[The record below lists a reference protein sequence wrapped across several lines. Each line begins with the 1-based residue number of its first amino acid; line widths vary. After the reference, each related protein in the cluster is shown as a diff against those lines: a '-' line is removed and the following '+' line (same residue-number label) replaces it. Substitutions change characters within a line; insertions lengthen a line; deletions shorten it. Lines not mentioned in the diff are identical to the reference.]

1 MVNATI
7 NGIAVTVPEGTTIM
21 EAAAQIGIQIPR
33 LCYLKD
39 INEIGA
45 CRVCVVEV
53 KRSDQLVTACNHY
66 VEEGMVIQTNSARA
80 RRSRKTTIQLLLSQ
94 HRMNCPIC
102 LRNGTCTLQDIAGDM
117 GILSVP
123 FPAECEEYNWDDTFP
138 IIRDA
143 SKCIKCMRCVNV
155 CEKVQGLGVWEVINT
170 GYRTTIHV
178 KNNLPIKE
186 GHCAACGQCVTHCP
200 VGALTVRK
208 DGNAVFEALD
218 DPDVTTVVQIAPAVR
233 AAFAES
239 IGLDQEA
246 VTTGQLVTALKQI
259 GFDYV
264 FDTNFA
270 ADLTIMEEGSE
281 LIERL
286 SHKERYQWPMFTSCC
301 PGWVRFLR
309 SEYPD
314 MLPQLSTAKS
324 PQQMFGAVAKTYF
337 AEKIGVAPDKMCV
350 VSIMPC
356 SAKKYECSVSCMSA
370 DGSTPDVDLVMITR
384 EIMRFVQMAH
394 IKVEELP
401 ETPFDSPL
409 GTGTGA
415 AVIFGA
421 SGGVMEAALRSAY
434 FLLVGKNIEPEAFKE
449 VRGLTERRELT
460 VDVAGNQVRCAVVS
474 SLGEA
479 RKLIEDV
486 RAGRCQYEFV
496 EIMACPGGCSGGG
509 GQPIKDGEE
518 RAQVRADKLY
528 RLDAANELRYSHENP
543 DVQAVY
549 KEYLGAP
556 MSHKAHELLHTN
568 QAEWD

>member
-7 NGIAVTVPEGTTIM
+7 NGIAVAVPEGTTIM
-21 EAAAQIGIQIPR
+21 EAAEQIGIQIPR
-33 LCYLKD
+33 LCYLKG

-53 KRSDQLVTACNHY
+53 EGSDQLVTSCNHY
-66 VEEGMVIQTNSARA
+66 VEEGMVVHTNSSRA
-80 RRSRKTTIQLLLSQ
+80 RRSRKTTLQLILSQ
-94 HRMNCPIC
+94 HNQDCPVC
-102 LRNGTCTLQDIAGDM
+102 SRNGTCTLQDIAGRM
-117 GILSVP
+117 SILSVP
-123 FPAECEEYNWDDTFP
+123 FPKECEEYNWDDSFP

-143 SKCIKCMRCVNV
+143 SKCIKCMRCVNI

-178 KNNLPIKE
+178 KDNLPIGE
-186 GHCAACGQCVTHCP
+186 ANCAACGQCVTHCP
-200 VGALTVRK
+200 VGALTVRR
-208 DGNAVFEALD
+208 DGNAVFDALD
-218 DPDVTTVVQIAPAVR
+218 DPEITTVVQIAPAVR
-233 AAFAES
+233 GAFAES
-239 IGLDQEA
+239 LGLDRDA
-246 VTTGQLVTALKQI
+246 VTMGQLVAALKQI

-281 LIERL
+281 LLERL
-286 SHKERYQWPMFTSCC
+286 SHKDRYQWPMFTSCC

-314 MLPQLSTAKS
+314 MVPQLSTAKS

-337 AEKIGVAPDKMCV
+337 AEKIGVSPDKLCV
-350 VSIMPC
+350 ISIMPC

-370 DGSTPDVDLVMITR
+370 DGAAPDVDIVMITR

-394 IKVEELP
+394 LSLP
-401 ETPFDSPL
+401 DLPDLPFDSPL
-409 GTGTGA
+409 GSGTGA

-449 VRGLTERRELT
+449 VRGLTERRELE
-460 VDVAGNQVRCAVVS
+460 VEVAGDTVRCAVVS

-486 RAGRCQYEFV
+486 RAGRSQYEFV
-496 EIMACPGGCSGGG
+496 EVMACPGGCSGGG

-518 RAQVRADKLY
+518 RAMVRADKLY
-528 RLDAANELRYSHENP
+528 RLDAANPLRYSHENP
-543 DVQAVY
+543 DVQTLY

-556 MSHKAHELLHTN
+556 MSHKAHELLHTD
-568 QAEWD
+568 QAQWD

>member
-7 NGIAVTVPEGTTIM
+7 NGIAVAVPEGTTIM
-21 EAAAQIGIQIPR
+21 EAAEQIGIQIPR
-33 LCYLKD
+33 LCYLKG

-53 KRSDQLVTACNHY
+53 EGSDQLVTSCNHY
-66 VEEGMVIQTNSARA
+66 VEEGMVVHTNSSRA
-80 RRSRKTTIQLLLSQ
+80 RRSRKTTLQLILSQ
-94 HRMNCPIC
+94 HNQDCPVC
-102 LRNGTCTLQDIAGDM
+102 SRNGTCTLQDIAGRM
-117 GILSVP
+117 SILSVP
-123 FPAECEEYNWDDTFP
+123 FPKECEEYNWDDSFP

-143 SKCIKCMRCVNV
+143 SKCIKCMRCVNI

-178 KNNLPIKE
+178 KDNLPIGE
-186 GHCAACGQCVTHCP
+186 ANCAACGQCVTHCP
-200 VGALTVRK
+200 VGALTVRR
-208 DGNAVFEALD
+208 DGNAVFDALD
-218 DPDVTTVVQIAPAVR
+218 DPEITTVVQIAPAVR
-233 AAFAES
+233 GAFAES
-239 IGLDQEA
+239 LGLDRDA
-246 VTTGQLVTALKQI
+246 VTMGQLVAALKQI

-281 LIERL
+281 LLERL
-286 SHKERYQWPMFTSCC
+286 SHKDRYQWPMFTSCC

-314 MLPQLSTAKS
+314 MVHQLSTAKS

-337 AEKIGVAPDKMCV
+337 AEKIGVSPDKLCV
-350 VSIMPC
+350 ISIMPC

-370 DGSTPDVDLVMITR
+370 DGAAPDVDIVMITR

-394 IKVEELP
+394 LSLP
-401 ETPFDSPL
+401 DLPDLPFDSPS
-409 GTGTGA
+409 GTGA

-449 VRGLTERRELT
+449 VRGLTERRELE
-460 VDVAGNQVRCAVVS
+460 VEVAGNTVRCAVVS

-479 RKLIEDV
+479 RRLIEDV
-486 RAGRCQYEFV
+486 RAGRSRYDFV
-496 EIMACPGGCSGGG
+496 EVMACPGGCSGGG

-518 RAQVRADKLY
+518 RATVRADKLY
-528 RLDAANELRYSHENP
+528 RLDAANPLRYSHENP
-543 DVQAVY
+543 DVQTLY

-556 MSHKAHELLHTN
+556 MSHKAHELLHTD
-568 QAEWD
+568 QAKWD

>member
-7 NGIAVTVPEGTTIM
+7 NGRAVSVPEGTTIM
-21 EAAAQIGIQIPR
+21 EAAAQVGITIPK

-45 CRVCVVEV
+45 CRVCAVEV
-53 KRSDQLVTACNHY
+53 EGIDQLVTSCNHE
-66 VEEGMVIQTNSARA
+66 VEEGMVIHTSSPKARKA
-80 RRSRKTTIQLLLSQ
+80 RKTNVQLILSQ

-102 LRNGTCTLQDIAGDM
+102 LRNGTCTLQDIAGHM

-123 FPAECEEYNWDDTFP
+123 YPEECEKYSWDSSFP

-143 SKCIKCMRCVNV
+143 SKCIKCMRCVNI
-155 CEKVQGLGVWEVINT
+155 CEKVQSLGVWEVINT

-178 KNNLPIKE
+178 KDNLPIAE
-186 GHCAACGQCVTHCP
+186 SNCAACGQCVTHCP

-218 DPDVTTVVQIAPAVR
+218 DPEITTVVQIAPAVR
-233 AAFAES
+233 VAFCES
-239 IGLDQEA
+239 LGLPQEA
-246 VTTGQLVTALKQI
+246 VTTGQLVAALKQV

-264 FDTNFA
+264 FDTNFG

-281 LIERL
+281 LLERL
-286 SHKERYQWPMFTSCC
+286 SHREKYQWPMFTSCC

-314 MLPQLSTAKS
+314 MVHQLSTAKS

-337 AEKIGVAPDKMCV
+337 AEKIGVSPDKLCV

-356 SAKKYECSVSCMSA
+356 SAKKYECSVSCMTA
-370 DGSTPDVDLVMITR
+370 DGSTPDVDFVMITR
-384 EIMRFVQMAH
+384 EIMRFIKMSY
-394 IKVEELP
+394 IKVEDLP
-401 ETPFDSPL
+401 DLPFYNPL
-409 GTGTGA
+409 GSGTGA

-434 FLLVGKNIEPEAFKE
+434 FLLMGKNIEPEAFKE
-449 VRGLTERRELT
+449 VRGLTARRELE
-460 VDVAGNQVRCAVVS
+460 VDVAGNKLRCAVVS

-486 RAGRCQYEFV
+486 RAGRCAYDFV
-496 EIMACPGGCSGGG
+496 EVMACPGGCAGGG

-518 RAQVRADKLY
+518 RAAQRAAGLY
-528 RLDAANELRYSHENP
+528 RLDKGNALRYSHENP
-543 DVQAVY
+543 DVRTLY
-549 KEYLGAP
+549 KEFLGSP
-556 MSHKAHELLHTN
+556 MSHKAHELLHTD
-568 QAEWD
+568 QSQWD

>member
-21 EAAAQIGIQIPR
+21 EAAAQVGIQIPR

-143 SKCIKCMRCVNV
+143 SKCIKCMRCVNI

-178 KNNLPIKE
+178 KDNLPIKDA
-186 GHCAACGQCVTHCP
+186 HCAACGQCVTHCP

-208 DGNAVFEALD
+208 DGNAVFDALD
-218 DPDVTTVVQIAPAVR
+218 NPEITTVVQIAPAVR

-239 IGLDQEA
+239 LGLDRDA
-246 VTTGQLVTALKQI
+246 LTTGQLVAALKRI

-286 SHKERYQWPMFTSCC
+286 SHKEHYQWPMFTSCC
-301 PGWVRFLR
+301 PGWVRFMR

-314 MLPQLSTAKS
+314 MVPQLSTAKS

-337 AEKIGVAPDKMCV
+337 AEKIGVAPEKLCV

-394 IKVEELP
+394 INVAALP
-401 ETPFDSPL
+401 DEPFDSPL
-409 GTGTGA
+409 GSGTGA

-474 SLGEA
+474 SLSEA

-496 EIMACPGGCSGGG
+496 EVMACPGGCSGGG

-518 RAQVRADKLY
+518 RAKVRADKLY
-528 RLDAANELRYSHENP
+528 RLDEENTLRYSHENP
-543 DVQAVY
+543 DVQTLY

>member
-7 NGIAVTVPEGTTIM
+7 NGISVSVPEGTTIM
-21 EAAAQIGIQIPR
+21 EAAAQAGIEIPH
-33 LCYLKD
+33 LCYLKE

-45 CRVCVVEV
+45 CRVCVVEIEG
-53 KRSDQLVTACNHY
+53 SDRLVTSCNHLL
-66 VEEGMVIQTNSARA
+66 EEGMVIHTNSPRA
-80 RRSRKTTIQLLLSQ
+80 RSSRKTTVQLLLSQ
-94 HRMNCPIC
+94 HDMNCPIC
-102 LRNGTCTLQDIAGDM
+102 LRNGNCTLQKVAGDM
-117 GILSVP
+117 GILTVP
-123 FPAECEEYNWDDTFP
+123 FPKECEEYQWDDSFP

-143 SKCIKCMRCVNV
+143 SKCIKCMRCVNI

-170 GYRTTIHV
+170 GYRTTIHI
-178 KNNLPIKE
+178 KDNLPIRE
-186 GHCAACGQCVTHCP
+186 AGCAACGQCVTHCP

-208 DGNAVFEALD
+208 DGNAVYEALD
-218 DPDVTTVVQIAPAVR
+218 DPKITTVVQIAPAVR

-239 IGLDQEA
+239 LGLDRDA
-246 VTTGQLVTALKQI
+246 VTTGQLVAALKQI

-264 FDTNFA
+264 FDTNFT

-286 SHKERYQWPMFTSCC
+286 SHRDRYQWPMFTSCC

-314 MLPQLSTAKS
+314 MVPQLSTAKS

-337 AEKIGVAPDKMCV
+337 AEKIGVSPDKMCV
-350 VSIMPC
+350 ISIMPC

-384 EIMRFVQMAH
+384 EIMRFVQMSH
-394 IKVEELP
+394 INVADLP
-401 ETPFDSPL
+401 DLPFDSPL

-449 VRGLTERRELT
+449 VRGLTKRRELE
-460 VDVAGNQVRCAVVS
+460 VNVAGIPVRCAVVS

-486 RAGRCQYEFV
+486 KAGRAEYDFV
-496 EIMACPGGCSGGG
+496 EVMACPGGCSGGG
-509 GQPIKDGEE
+509 GQPIQDGQEL
-518 RAQVRADKLY
+518 AAVRADKLY
-528 RLDAANELRYSHENP
+528 RLDTENALRYSHENP
-543 DVQAVY
+543 DVQALY
-549 KEYLGAP
+549 KEFLGSP
-556 MSHKAHELLHTN
+556 MSHKAHELLHTD
-568 QAEWD
+568 QTQWD

>member
-7 NGIAVTVPEGTTIM
+7 NGIAVAVPEGTTIM
-21 EAAAQIGIQIPR
+21 EAAEQIGIQIPR
-33 LCYLKD
+33 LCYLKG

-53 KRSDQLVTACNHY
+53 EGSDQLVTSCNHY
-66 VEEGMVIQTNSARA
+66 VEEGMVVHTNSSRA
-80 RRSRKTTIQLLLSQ
+80 RRSRKTTLQLILSQ
-94 HRMNCPIC
+94 HNQDCPVC
-102 LRNGTCTLQDIAGDM
+102 SRNGTCTLQDIAGRM
-117 GILSVP
+117 SILSVP
-123 FPAECEEYNWDDTFP
+123 FPKECEEYNWDDSFP

-143 SKCIKCMRCVNV
+143 SKCIKCMRCVNI

-178 KNNLPIKE
+178 KDNLPIGE
-186 GHCAACGQCVTHCP
+186 ANCAACGQCVTHCP
-200 VGALTVRK
+200 VGALTVRRA
-208 DGNAVFEALD
+208 GNAVFDALD
-218 DPDVTTVVQIAPAVR
+218 DPEITTVVQIAPAVR
-233 AAFAES
+233 GAFAES
-239 IGLDQEA
+239 LGLDRDA
-246 VTTGQLVTALKQI
+246 VTMGQLVAALKQI

-281 LIERL
+281 LLERL
-286 SHKERYQWPMFTSCC
+286 SHKDRYQWPMFTSCC

-314 MLPQLSTAKS
+314 MVHQLSTAKS

-337 AEKIGVAPDKMCV
+337 AEKIGVSPDKLCV
-350 VSIMPC
+350 ISIMPC

-370 DGSTPDVDLVMITR
+370 DGAAPDVDIVMITR

-394 IKVEELP
+394 LSLP
-401 ETPFDSPL
+401 DLPDLPFDSPL
-409 GTGTGA
+409 GTGA

-449 VRGLTERRELT
+449 VRGLTERRELE
-460 VDVAGNQVRCAVVS
+460 VEVAGNTVRCAVVS

-479 RKLIEDV
+479 RRLIEDV
-486 RAGRCQYEFV
+486 RAGRSRYDFV
-496 EIMACPGGCSGGG
+496 EVMACPGGCSGGG

-518 RAQVRADKLY
+518 RATVRADKLY
-528 RLDAANELRYSHENP
+528 RLDAANPLRYSHENP
-543 DVQAVY
+543 DVQTLY

-556 MSHKAHELLHTN
+556 MSHKAHELLHTD
-568 QAEWD
+568 QAKWD

>member
-7 NGIAVTVPEGTTIM
+7 NGIAVAVPEGTTIM
-21 EAAAQIGIQIPR
+21 EAAEQIGIQIPR
-33 LCYLKD
+33 LCYLKG

-53 KRSDQLVTACNHY
+53 EGSDQLVTSCNHY
-66 VEEGMVIQTNSARA
+66 VEEGMVVHTNSSRA
-80 RRSRKTTIQLLLSQ
+80 RRSRKTTLQLILSQ
-94 HRMNCPIC
+94 HNQDCPVC
-102 LRNGTCTLQDIAGDM
+102 SRNGTCTLQDIAGRM
-117 GILSVP
+117 SILSVP
-123 FPAECEEYNWDDTFP
+123 FPKECEEYNWDDSFP

-143 SKCIKCMRCVNV
+143 SKCIKCMRCVNI

-178 KNNLPIKE
+178 KDNLPIGE
-186 GHCAACGQCVTHCP
+186 ANCAACGQCVTHCP
-200 VGALTVRK
+200 VGALTVRR
-208 DGNAVFEALD
+208 DGNAVFDALD
-218 DPDVTTVVQIAPAVR
+218 DPEITTVVQIAPAVR
-233 AAFAES
+233 GAFAES
-239 IGLDQEA
+239 LGLDRDA
-246 VTTGQLVTALKQI
+246 VTMGQLVAALKQI

-281 LIERL
+281 LLERL
-286 SHKERYQWPMFTSCC
+286 SHKDRYQWPMFTSCC

-314 MLPQLSTAKS
+314 MVPQLSTAKS

-337 AEKIGVAPDKMCV
+337 AEKIGVSPDKLCV

-356 SAKKYECSVSCMSA
+356 SAKKYECGVTCMSA
-370 DGSTPDVDLVMITR
+370 DGANPDVDIVMITR

-394 IKVEELP
+394 LSLP
-401 ETPFDSPL
+401 DLPDLPFDSPL
-409 GTGTGA
+409 GSGTGA

-434 FLLVGKNIEPEAFKE
+434 FLLVGKNIEPDAFKE
-449 VRGLTERRELT
+449 VRGLTERRELE
-460 VDVAGNQVRCAVVS
+460 VEVAGNTVRCAVVS

-486 RAGRCQYEFV
+486 RAGRSRYDFV
-496 EIMACPGGCSGGG
+496 EVMACPGGCSGRRPADQGRRRAGDGAGG
-509 GQPIKDGEE
+509 
-518 RAQVRADKLY
+518 
-528 RLDAANELRYSHENP
+528 
-543 DVQAVY
+543 
-549 KEYLGAP
+549 
-556 MSHKAHELLHTN
+556 
-568 QAEWD
+568 